1 MYSEVFGR
9 TFRFPAPLWMP
20 VHTLMLPQHS
30 PDLLA
35 CLPCAR
41 SLHLYKL
48 SPDVLAVLRYAVV
61 SGHSSV
67 VYVPFQMLR
76 VPNVSRWLPSL
87 LAPLGALEY
96 IYQVSTGAPRKVRLP
111 LVSVQYSSLTHA
123 ALASK

>member
-1 MYSEVFGR
+1 
-9 TFRFPAPLWMP
+9 MP

-30 PDLLA
+30 PDLLVGI
-35 CLPCAR
+35 PCAS

-96 IYQVSTGAPRKVRLP
+96 IYQVSTGEPRKVRLP